1 LSKSSIFAKGS
12 SEPNILLTH
21 HLFLTWFI
29 LTLIVSSI
37 FSFCDFPKFIHVLL
51 LILSQLPAV
60 RNFQTTAVT
69 RDIDSAAKFIGAGAA
84 TVGVAGSGMY
94 NA

>member
-1 LSKSSIFAKGS
+1 M
-12 SEPNILLTH
+12 
-21 HLFLTWFI
+21 
-29 LTLIVSSI
+29 
-37 FSFCDFPKFIHVLL
+37 

-84 TVGVAGSGMY
+84 TVGVAGSGMH
-94 NA
+94 NVLHDVVLKEREVMSVSQSVMPENNHSR